1 MNPPASSN
9 ARNAPST
16 GADSAVNDVA
26 RVRVESAAD
35 TQVILSVP
43 NTNYRLHLAP
53 GAPLSAFPSEPGR
66 RAKGVI
72 SGKALR
78 MHRAVAGGSFIE
90 PIEGHPRIVQGSV
103 LAVDLDRNR
112 VLIHAAVPMWLAA
125 ADGQLASDF
134 QTGDMVN
141 FYAESGM
148 RFTPR

>member
-1 MNPPASSN
+1 MNQSASSN
-9 ARNAPST
+9 AAAASST
-16 GADSAVNDVA
+16 GANPATNDLA

-35 TQVILSVP
+35 TEVILSVP
-43 NTNYRLHLAP
+43 NTNYRLYLVP
-53 GAPLSAFPSEPGR
+53 GAPLSEFPSEPGR

-72 SGKALR
+72 SGRALR
-78 MHRAVAGGSFIE
+78 MHRATAGGSFIE

-112 VLIHAAVPMWLAA
+112 VLIHAAVPMWLAV

>member
-1 MNPPASSN
+1 MNPPT
-9 ARNAPST
+9 ST
-16 GADSAVNDVA
+16 NPTADANDLA
-26 RVRVESAAD
+26 RVRVDRAAD
-35 TQVILSVP
+35 TEVILSVP
-43 NTNYRLHLAP
+43 NTKYRLHLLP
-53 GAPLSAFPSEPGR
+53 GAPLAAFPSEPGR

-112 VLIHAAVPMWLAA
+112 VLIHAAVPMWLAV

-148 RFTPR
+148 RFTPRG